1 MSDLAAGPA
10 STAGHEAEGEWWRR
24 ARCAGSAELF
34 YPPADTEREEPGRV
48 RVRAA
53 ISLCMS
59 CPIRARCLDYAL
71 RHDIRSG
78 IWGGRTELER
88 AELRIAGYGKDDRA
102 GGPA

>member
-1 MSDLAAGPA
+1 
-10 STAGHEAEGEWWRR
+10 
-24 ARCAGSAELF
+24 
-34 YPPADTEREEPGRV
+34 
-48 RVRAA
+48 
-53 ISLCMS
+53 MS

-88 AELRIAGYGKDDRA
+88 AELRIAGHGKADRA